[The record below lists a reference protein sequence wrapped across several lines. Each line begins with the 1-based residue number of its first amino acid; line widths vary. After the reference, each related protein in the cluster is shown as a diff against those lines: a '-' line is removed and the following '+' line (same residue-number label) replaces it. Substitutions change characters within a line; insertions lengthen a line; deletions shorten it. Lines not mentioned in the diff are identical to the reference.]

1 MHKIFEKPKS
11 LLRVMVT
18 IKIMNKIFLFI
29 TKFVSRIFSS
39 FWMFSIKE
47 ENVEEIGGEGW
58 SLFVNSGLG
67 IFEV

>member
-1 MHKIFEKPKS
+1 
-11 LLRVMVT
+11 MVT

-58 SLFVNSGLG
+58 SLFVNSGLC